1 MAGKPVQWTEPI
13 DTNAHSALWR
23 KNALGGQL
31 GPWFSSRLTSGFS
44 DPSVHLTASSTAFHT
59 EFFYQPRLAG
69 IANLDLNVGAVS
81 RGEMSIQTGSE
92 SSFGTATLYP
102 IGFGVRLAPFAGSTR
117 WAVQPMLRLGGTVLI
132 GTEQFESALTLPN
145 GTYYGTS
152 VRSRWA
158 LGFYGGAGFA
168 WVLGERIALT
178 ACVKYQHARFAKEV
192 FGSKDYS
199 GIQVLVGAMY
209 LYLSEIHRGFTH

>member
-1 MAGKPVQWTEPI
+1 MPPAPNEDSG
-13 DTNAHSALWR
+13 DARSALWH

-44 DPSVHLTASSTAFHT
+44 DPSVHLTASSTAFHM
-59 EFFYQPRLAG
+59 EFFYQPHLDG
-69 IANLDLNVGAVS
+69 IVNYDLNVGAVS
-81 RGEMSIQTGSE
+81 RGEMRISTATE
-92 SSFGTATLYP
+92 SSYGTATIYP
-102 IGFGVRLAPFAGSTR
+102 IGLGVRLAPFAGSTR

-132 GTEQFESALTLPN
+132 GTEQFETALSLPD

-152 VRSRWA
+152 TQSRWA
-158 LGFYGGAGFA
+158 LGFYSGAGIA
-168 WVLGERIALT
+168 WMMGERFAMTVGI
-178 ACVKYQHARFAKEV
+178 KYQYARFAKEV

-209 LYLSEIHRGFTH
+209 LYLSEVHRGFTR